1 MTLEEALAKI
11 TALEAEKATLT
22 TTIADKDAII
32 ADKDA
37 HLQEKGEQFKKF
49 RDMTAAEKE
58 LLSEKEIELLKRQ
71 DALEEIAK
79 KTSEDQANFRKEQRD
94 SVKNALINKMAR
106 GDAELAKKIE
116 FNLNKIKDSDTAM
129 TEEALAPLVTDSFNM
144 LGNQVPDAIRQA
156 HNTGGQL
163 PNPEP
168 VSNGFADSQAG
179 KDLSK
184 ALFGADAPLNQP
196 DAK

>member
-1 MTLEEALAKI
+1 MTLDEALVKI
-11 TALEAEKATLT
+11 KELEAENATLAT
-22 TTIADKDAII
+22 TVTEKDAII

-49 RDMTAAEKE
+49 RDMTSAEKE
-58 LLSEKEIELLKRQ
+58 LLTEKEIELLKRQ
-71 DALEEIAK
+71 DALEEVAK
-79 KTSEDQANFRKEQRD
+79 KTAEDQANFRKEQRD

-156 HNTGGQL
+156 HNSGGSV

-168 VSNGFADSQAG
+168 VNTGFADSEQG
-179 KDLSK
+179 KALST
-184 ALFGADAPLNQP
+184 ALFGADAPVNQP